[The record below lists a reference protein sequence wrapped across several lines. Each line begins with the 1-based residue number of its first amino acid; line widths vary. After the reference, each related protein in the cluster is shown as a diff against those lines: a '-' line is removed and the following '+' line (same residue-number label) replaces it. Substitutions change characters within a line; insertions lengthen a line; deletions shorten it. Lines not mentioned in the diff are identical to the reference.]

1 MTNGAAAQAREL
13 TTGTASALL
22 GGMILFFTR
31 FMGVLVLD
39 SGTFEEIEADR
50 HSAMQSVVV
59 VLLVCLAGGVAAL
72 GLGLAGAEGFIT
84 GAVVSLGAWL
94 VWAAAIT
101 TIGTVALAEPA
112 TKSDL
117 TEVLRVLGFAAAPG
131 VFIAFAAMRAIAG
144 PTLMLVVVWTIAAA
158 VIGVRQAL
166 DYRSTTRA
174 IGVCVVAWLLS
185 FGVVWSALMLFST
198 NVS

>member
-1 MTNGAAAQAREL
+1 MAFR
-13 TTGTASALL
+13 TGTASALL
-22 GGMILFFTR
+22 EGMTLFFR
-31 FMGVLVLD
+31 RLMRVLVLD
-39 SGTFEEIEADR
+39 PGTFEEIEADR
-50 HSAMQSVVV
+50 HAAMQSILV
-59 VLLVCLAGGVAAL
+59 VLLVCLAGGIAAL
-72 GLGLAGAEGFIT
+72 GLGVTGTAGFAT

-112 TKSDL
+112 TRSDL

-131 VFIAFAAMRAIAG
+131 VFIAFAAMRAIAA
-144 PTLMLVVVWTIAAA
+144 PILMLVVVWTIAAA

-185 FGVVWSALMLFST
+185 FGVVWSAMVLFTT

>member
-1 MTNGAAAQAREL
+1 
-13 TTGTASALL
+13 
-22 GGMILFFTR
+22 MIRFFRR

-39 SGTFEEIEADR
+39 SGTFEDIEADR
-50 HSAMQSVVV
+50 HAGMQSVVV

-72 GLGLAGAEGFIT
+72 GLGLAGAAGFAT

-101 TIGTVALAEPA
+101 TIGTVVLPELT

-131 VFIAFAAMRAIAG
+131 VFIAFAAMRSAAA
-144 PTLMLVVVWTIAAA
+144 PALMLVTAWTIAAA
-158 VIGVRQAL
+158 VIAVRQAL
-166 DYRSTTRA
+166 DYRSTMRA
-174 IGVCVVAWLLS
+174 IAVCVVAWLLS
-185 FGVVWSALMLFST
+185 FGVVWSALMIFSA